1 MVLIAKNSENDFK
14 FAKYYSA
21 SFPVAAGDGGIAAL
35 SAADIQ
41 KSVFE
46 GAKRASLVPY
56 EPRKQPDGMKSQY
69 EPIGSSATIDTSST
83 KQTMPLASSKKR
95 SRPDGGE
102 ETSKSSSSK
111 KKKKEKSS

>member
-1 MVLIAKNSENDFK
+1 MVLIAKNSENNFK

-21 SFPVAAGDGGIAAL
+21 AFPAAAGDGGITAL

-69 EPIGSSATIDTSST
+69 EPIGSSATIDKSST
-83 KQTMPLASSKKR
+83 KQTMALASSKKR
-95 SRPDGGE
+95 SRGE
-102 ETSKSSSSK
+102 ETRSKSSSK
-111 KKKKEKSS
+111 KKKKEKSV